1 MKNITMPHHRRTE
14 ESSPAQTRKRSE
26 DSWVA
31 KGCQLD
37 IMRTRHASGS
47 PRGKSRCSPGMA
59 KHSQG
64 RNSPIGKPCHRFAD
78 EPQLEQAA
86 ETHGSRLIEDES
98 RHVGRPPLQNSPGVY
113 TATLSVEGRWG
124 GGRDGGRHD
133 SSLGFMP
140 LRPRFACGPSC
151 IRPRQP

>member
-64 RNSPIGKPCHRFAD
+64 RNSRSENHVN
-78 EPQLEQAA
+78 
-86 ETHGSRLIEDES
+86 GSQTN
-98 RHVGRPPLQNSPGVY
+98 PN
-113 TATLSVEGRWG
+113 LSKLLKHM
-124 GGRDGGRHD
+124 GRD
-133 SSLGFMP
+133 
-140 LRPRFACGPSC
+140 
-151 IRPRQP
+151 